1 MIKVENITKSFI
13 VSGVKNH
20 LKAVNNVSLE
30 VKKGEIACLIGP
42 SGSGKSTLLNI
53 MGLLEEIEDG
63 EIIINHQLISNKKD
77 ALLLMRYDIGYMF
90 QNNALV
96 DDYTVKENLD
106 IVLKYSRLN
115 KKEKLNAIKQVLST
129 VGLEGYENRKVYS
142 LSGGEA
148 QRIAFCKLLLKK
160 PKIVLCDEP
169 TGSLD
174 ATNTKMMMDL
184 LLEYHHS
191 SGATVVI
198 VTHDLDIAKLC
209 ERVIHI

>member
-1 MIKVENITKSFI
+1 MIQLKNITKHYDTKTIFDHFNLTIEDHELVAI
-13 VSGVKNH
+13 VGN
-20 LKAVNNVSLE
+20 
-30 VKKGEIACLIGP
+30 

-53 MGLLEEIEDG
+53 MGLLEEIEEG

-77 ALLLMRYDIGYMF
+77 ALLHMRYDIGYMF

-106 IVLKYSRLN
+106 IVLKYSRFN

-174 ATNTKMMMDL
+174 AANTKIMMDL

>member
-1 MIKVENITKSFI
+1 MIQLKNITKHYDAKTIFDHFNLTIEENELVAI
-13 VSGVKNH
+13 VGN
-20 LKAVNNVSLE
+20 
-30 VKKGEIACLIGP
+30 

-77 ALLLMRYDIGYMF
+77 ALLVMRYDIGYMF

-106 IVLKYSRLN
+106 IVLKYSRFN

-174 ATNTKMMMDL
+174 ATYTKMMMDL

>member
-1 MIKVENITKSFI
+1 MIQLKNITKHYDTKTIFDHFNLTIEDNELVAI
-13 VSGVKNH
+13 VGN
-20 LKAVNNVSLE
+20 
-30 VKKGEIACLIGP
+30 

-53 MGLLEEIEDG
+53 MGLLEEIEEG
-63 EIIINHQLISNKKD
+63 EIIINHQLISNKKE

-96 DDYTVKENLD
+96 DDYTVKENLN

-115 KKEKLNAIKQVLST
+115 KIEKLNAIKQVLST
-129 VGLEGYENRKVYS
+129 VGLEGYENRKIYS

-160 PKIVLCDEP
+160 PNIVLCDEP

-174 ATNTKMMMDL
+174 ATNTKIMMDL
-184 LLEYHHS
+184 LLEYHQ

-198 VTHDLDIAKLC
+198 VTHDLNIAKIC

>member
-1 MIKVENITKSFI
+1 MIQLKNITKHYDAKTIFDHFNLTIEDNELVAI
-13 VSGVKNH
+13 VGN
-20 LKAVNNVSLE
+20 
-30 VKKGEIACLIGP
+30 

-53 MGLLEEIEDG
+53 MGLLEEIEEG

-96 DDYTVKENLD
+96 DDYTVKQNLD

-115 KKEKLNAIKQVLST
+115 KKEKLNALKQVLST

-142 LSGGEA
+142 LSGGKA

>member
-1 MIKVENITKSFI
+1 MIQLKNITKHFDTKTIFNHFNLTIEDNELVAI
-13 VSGVKNH
+13 VGN
-20 LKAVNNVSLE
+20 
-30 VKKGEIACLIGP
+30 

-77 ALLLMRYDIGYMF
+77 ALLVMRYDIGYMF

-106 IVLKYSRLN
+106 IVLKYSRFN

-129 VGLEGYENRKVYS
+129 VGLEGYEKRKGYT

>member
-1 MIKVENITKSFI
+1 MIQLKNITKHYDTKTIFNHFNLTIEDNELVAI
-13 VSGVKNH
+13 VGN
-20 LKAVNNVSLE
+20 
-30 VKKGEIACLIGP
+30 